1 MRLELPPRPHSLA
14 RQESS
19 ILEHDWTVEERVFS
33 LIIVAREVLDMKNL
47 LVRFRL
53 HISRWHAVIF
63 LRWVRVLEIYKILVG
78 TGVHFFEWL
87 DQHGFGFWRGGLVRF
102 LPACQAIGVKTSVI
116 LVWEDLVRELR
127 NVFRARNLAYQ
138 LWVKVVRAL
147 KLDQRL
153 FLTVHGYHV
162 DVLTAE
168 CRKFHRFPED
178 YLVLLVQRRLKIFCV
193 HMRNY

>member
-19 ILEHDWTVEERVFS
+19 ILKHDRTVEERVFS

-47 LVRFRL
+47 LIRFWL
-53 HISRWHAVIF
+53 HISCWDAVIF
-63 LRWVRVLEIYKILVG
+63 LRWVSVGEIYQILVG
-78 TGVHFFEWL
+78 TGVHFFKWL
-87 DQHGFGFWRGGLVRF
+87 DQHGFDFWRGGLVRF
-102 LPACQAIGVKTSVI
+102 LPACQAIGVKTSVV
-116 LVWEDLVRELR
+116 LVGEDLVRELR

-147 KLDQRL
+147 ILDHRL
-153 FLTVHGYHV
+153 FLTVHSYHV

-168 CRKFHRFPED
+168 CRQFHRFPEENQA
-178 YLVLLVQRRLKIFCV
+178 LRLEVFVLTRWHIS
-193 HMRNY
+193 NY